1 MTTGS
6 NARADAARRI
16 GLVLEAVYQFVL
28 WLVPTV
34 NDPAAC
40 PAGRAVEV

>member
-6 NARADAARRI
+6 NARAAGTRRTRPA
-16 GLVLEAVYQFVL
+16 LEAVYQFVP

-34 NDPAAC
+34 NDPA
-40 PAGRAVEV
+40 GRAVEV